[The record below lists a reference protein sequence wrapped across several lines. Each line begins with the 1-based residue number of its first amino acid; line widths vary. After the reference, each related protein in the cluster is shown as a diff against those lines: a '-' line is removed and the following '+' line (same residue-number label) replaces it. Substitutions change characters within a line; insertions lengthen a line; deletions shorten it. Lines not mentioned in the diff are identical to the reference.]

1 MNKPFIGTL
10 FIFSAP
16 SGAGKT
22 SLVTSL
28 LACTQHIGVSVS
40 HTTRA
45 PRPGEVDGKNYHF
58 VSKEEFIRMAG
69 EGAFLEHAQVFDN
82 YYGTSQAWVEAE
94 LEAGRDVILEIDWQ
108 GAQQVRRLIK
118 DTVNVFIAPPSIS
131 ALRERL
137 RNRKQD
143 DEETIERRMRDARNE
158 ISHFV
163 EYDYLIINDD
173 FDNTLQE
180 LRSIVIARRHR
191 VTAQQVRHAEVINNL
206 LLDDWPPPF

>member
-22 SLVTSL
+22 TLVTSL
-28 LACTQHIGVSVS
+28 LSCTQYIGVSVS

-45 PRPGEVDGKNYHF
+45 PRPGEIDGKNYHF
-58 VSKEEFIRMAG
+58 ISKEEFHRMVG

-82 YYGTSQAWVEAE
+82 YYGTSQAWVESE
-94 LEAGRDVILEIDWQ
+94 LQAGRDVILEIDWQ
-108 GAQQVRRLIK
+108 GAKQVRRLFA
-118 DTVNVFIAPPSIS
+118 DTVTVFIAPPSIE
-131 ALRERL
+131 ALRQRL
-137 RNRKQD
+137 QGRGQD
-143 DEETIERRMRDARNE
+143 GEDVIERRMRDARNE
-158 ISHFV
+158 MSHFV

-191 VTAQQVRHAEVINNL
+191 LTAQQVRHAEIINKL
-206 LLDDWPPPF
+206 LQED

>member
-143 DEETIERRMRDARNE
+143 DEEIIERRMRDARNE
-158 ISHFV
+158 MSHFV

-191 VTAQQVRHAEVINNL
+191 LTAQQVRHAEVINNL
-206 LLDDWPPPF
+206 LLDD